1 LSISPGSRSA
11 GRASGGRE
19 TAGTAGG
26 RGPPGTASGSSFP
39 RPSWGRWRW
48 GTGRTSGRGGL
59 KVNDMNHLEP
69 YRTDHLLLLVGAN
82 PLPNYV
88 AALLLS
94 KKGGTIHL
102 LNSKGTEEIKN
113 LLEQAINN
121 RDLDVNVVP
130 HEVDEAR
137 GHRIY
142 KATKQI
148 LEEIKKISPGKSI
161 GLHYTGGT
169 KAMSVHI
176 HRAFKEEFPEG
187 IASYLDARTISMV
200 IDGTDEPIKL
210 NRMNMDFNINLGEL
224 ISLHGYLPPDIN
236 KTPFETDLYQEIIS
250 VYSEDKSLKDWRGW
264 VQSGLNSLPENKYPR
279 LNNFKSKLDEIFGG
293 EATPESLA
301 NYLGYKQLP
310 NCKIWLEGKWLEQ
323 YTLKSIADIAQK
335 CQIAS
340 YSIDLMLNNNK
351 DRAMQ
356 IDLAA
361 VRGYQLFAISCKASK
376 GKEACKEH
384 LFEVYIRARQIGGDE
399 ARIGLICCYPDPAA
413 LQQEIK
419 ESWFTEGHVRIFGI
433 KDLPELA
440 ARLEEWFDTANDSK
454 TT

>member
-1 LSISPGSRSA
+1 M
-11 GRASGGRE
+11 
-19 TAGTAGG
+19 
-26 RGPPGTASGSSFP
+26 
-39 RPSWGRWRW
+39 
-48 GTGRTSGRGGL
+48 
-59 KVNDMNHLEP
+59 KQMEP

-88 AALLLS
+88 AASLLL
-94 KKGGTIHL
+94 KEGGTIHL
-102 LNSKGTEEIKN
+102 LNSKGTEKIKD

-121 RDLDVNVVP
+121 RDRVVKIYP

-137 GHRIY
+137 GLRIY
-142 KATKQI
+142 QTTKRI
-148 LEEIKKISPGKSI
+148 LREIKENAPGKSI

-187 IASYLDARTISMV
+187 ISSYLDARTISMV
-200 IDGTDEPIKL
+200 IDGIDEPIKI
-210 NRMNMDFNINLGEL
+210 NRMNMDFNIKLGEL
-224 ISLHGYLPPDIN
+224 ISLHGYIPPKIN
-236 KTPFETDLYQEIIS
+236 EKPFQTDLYREIVS
-250 VYSEDKSLKDWRGW
+250 VYSKREPLNDWRRW
-264 VQSGLNSLPENKYPR
+264 VQSGLKSLPDNDKYPY
-279 LNNFKSKLDEIFGG
+279 LINFRSKLDVIFGG

-301 NYLGYKQLP
+301 RHLGYQRLS
-310 NCKIWLEGKWLEQ
+310 NCRKWLEADWFEQ

-335 CQIAS
+335 CQIVS
-340 YSIDLMLNNNK
+340 YSIDLMLNNNR
-351 DRAMQ
+351 DRSMQ

-376 GKEACKEH
+376 DKEACKEH

-413 LQQEIK
+413 LQQEIE

-433 KDLPELA
+433 RDLYELA
-440 ARLEEWFDTANDSK
+440 ARLEGWFDTANDSR

>member
-1 LSISPGSRSA
+1 
-11 GRASGGRE
+11 
-19 TAGTAGG
+19 
-26 RGPPGTASGSSFP
+26 
-39 RPSWGRWRW
+39 
-48 GTGRTSGRGGL
+48 
-59 KVNDMNHLEP
+59 MNHLEP

-102 LNSKGTEEIKN
+102 LNSKGTEDVKN

-121 RDLDVNVVP
+121 KEPNVKVVP

-142 KATKQI
+142 QTAKRI
-148 LEEIKKISPGKSI
+148 LKEIKEKSPGTSV

-176 HRAFKEEFPEG
+176 YRAFKDDFPEG
-187 IASYLDARTISMV
+187 IASYLNARTVSIM
-200 IDGTDEPIKL
+200 IDNRDEPIRL
-210 NRMNMDFNINLGEL
+210 TPMNMDFSINLKEL
-224 ISLHGYLPPDIN
+224 ISLHGYLPPEMN
-236 KTPFETDLYQEIIS
+236 QTPFQTDLYQEIIS
-250 VYSEDKSLKDWRGW
+250 IYSEDKPLKDWRKW
-264 VQSGLNSLPENKYPR
+264 VQSGLQSLPDNDKYPY
-279 LNNFKSKLDEIFGG
+279 LINFRSKLDVILGM

-301 NYLGYKQLP
+301 KHLGYQRLP
-310 NCKIWLEGKWLEQ
+310 NCRNWLEAKWLEQ
-323 YTLKSIADIAQK
+323 YTLKSIADIAQNAE
-335 CQIAS
+335 ISS
-340 YSIDLMLNNNK
+340 YSIDLLLNKNM
-351 DRAMQ
+351 DRKMQ

-361 VRGYQLFAISCKASK
+361 VKGYQLFAISCKASK
-376 GKEACKEH
+376 DKEVCKEH

-419 ESWFTEGHVRIFGI
+419 ESWFTEGRVKIFGI
-433 KDLPELA
+433 KDLFELPA
-440 ARLEEWFDTANDSK
+440 NLKKWFDTANDFN